1 MNIGVVGCGFSVG
14 DPVLANEGMG
24 IEEPSVDEMRAT
36 GMGVEE
42 AGIETDIE

>member
-24 IEEPSVDEMRAT
+24 IEEPSVDE

-42 AGIETDIE
+42 GGIETDKE

>member
-24 IEEPSVDEMRAT
+24 IEEPSVDE
-36 GMGVEE
+36 GIGVEE
-42 AGIETDIE
+42 GGIETDIE

>member
-1 MNIGVVGCGFSVG
+1 MYFGVVSCGFSVG
-14 DPVLANEGMG
+14 DPMLANEGMG